1 MADEGGSGMVR
12 GNAFPAI
19 FKSHPGMYSLIAM
32 VRTYA
37 EAGVD
42 QSRKAS
48 HISAIVKE
56 LSFRR
61 KGAGRQMSGIGHFTG
76 LIDFGKHAL
85 SLCTD
90 GVGTK
95 LIVATMMKKW
105 DTVGIDCVAMNV
117 NDMICIG
124 AEPLAFVDYFAV
136 EKYDE
141 EIARQVGIGLNEG
154 ARRANVSIIGGEVA
168 ILPEM
173 IHDFDL
179 AGTCLGMVEKSKI
192 IAGKS
197 IRPGDVIIGLSS
209 TGIHSNG
216 LTLARR
222 VFRDAGMSVGDR
234 LPGGNGRIGEA
245 LLEPTAIYVR
255 PVMAVLRKH
264 EVHGIAHF
272 TGGGLSNIV
281 RLNEKVEFAVTDP
294 LDPQPVFHSIQKL
307 AGIDDTEM
315 YRTFNMGM
323 GMCVVAPEDEAK
335 GIIRTLGKSVKAEVV
350 GHVRKG
356 SGVSLMKKGVRFE
369 AY

>member
-1 MADEGGSGMVR
+1 MSASIVMV
-12 GNAFPAI
+12 
-19 FKSHPGMYSLIAM
+19 K
-32 VRTYA
+32 TYA

-48 HISAIVKE
+48 HIAAIVE
-56 LSFRR
+56 QLTYSR
-61 KGAGRQMSGIGHFTG
+61 KGMGKPLVGIGHFSG
-76 LIDFGKHAL
+76 LADFGKYAL

-90 GVGTK
+90 SVGTK
-95 LIVATMMKKW
+95 LLVATQMRKW
-105 DTVGIDCVAMNV
+105 DTVGIDCVAMNA

-124 AEPLAFVDYFAV
+124 AEPIAFVDYFAV
-136 EKYDE
+136 EKYNEDV
-141 EIARQVGIGLNEG
+141 ARQVGIGLNEG
-154 ARRANVSIIGGEVA
+154 ARQANISIIGGEVA
-168 ILPEM
+168 ILPEVV
-173 IHDFDL
+173 HDFDL
-179 AGTCLGMVEKSKI
+179 AGTCLGIVAKNKI
-192 IAGKS
+192 VAGKAIKS
-197 IRPGDVIIGLSS
+197 GDVLIGLGS

-222 VFRDAGMSVGDR
+222 VFKEAGLAVHDP
-234 LPGGNGRIGEA
+234 LPGGNGSVGQA

-281 RLNEKVEFAVTDP
+281 RLKEKVEFVVTDP
-294 LDPQPVFHSIQKL
+294 LEPQPIFDAIQKL

-323 GMCVVAPEDEAK
+323 GMCIVAPEDEAR
-335 GIIRTLGKSVKAEVV
+335 GIIRTLGRSVKAKVV
-350 GHVRKG
+350 GEVRRG
-356 SGVSLMKKGVRFE
+356 SGVSLPSAGVRFA

>member
-1 MADEGGSGMVR
+1 MV
-12 GNAFPAI
+12 
-19 FKSHPGMYSLIAM
+19 K
-32 VRTYA
+32 TYA

-48 HISAIVKE
+48 HISAIVEQLVFK
-56 LSFRR
+56 R
-61 KGAGRQMSGIGHFTG
+61 KGQGRPLVGIGHFTG
-76 LIDFGKHAL
+76 LAEFGDYAL

-90 GVGTK
+90 SVGTK
-95 LIVATMMKKW
+95 LIVASQMRKW

-124 AEPLAFVDYFAV
+124 AEPIAFVDYFAV

-141 EIARQVGIGLNEG
+141 EVARQVGIGLNEG
-154 ARRANVSIIGGEVA
+154 ARQGNVSIIGGEVA
-168 ILPEM
+168 ILPEV

-179 AGTCLGMVEKSKI
+179 AGTCLGIVKKSKVV
-192 IAGKS
+192 AGKA
-197 IRPGDVIIGLSS
+197 IVPGDILIGLPS

-222 VFRDAGMSVGDR
+222 VFKEAGLSVSNP
-234 LPGGNGRIGEA
+234 LPGGSGSIGQA

-255 PVMAVLRKH
+255 PVMAVLKKH
-264 EVHGIAHF
+264 KVHGIAHF

-281 RLNEKVEFAVTDP
+281 RLKEKVEFVITNP
-294 LDPQPVFHSIQKL
+294 LQPQPVFPAIQKL
-307 AGIDDTEM
+307 AGIADREM

-323 GMCVVAPEDEAK
+323 GMCIVAPEEEAK
-335 GIIRTLGKSVKAEVV
+335 GIIRTLGRSVKAEVV
-350 GHVRKG
+350 GEVRRG
-356 SGVSLMKKGVRFE
+356 TGVSLPEAGVRYG